1 MKTYRKTIKETE
13 HTLYVFAAG
22 TGLNRG
28 LNFLMKVNK
37 ALGVAF
43 DSITV
48 TDIWEARRIAK
59 NW

>member
-1 MKTYRKTIKETE
+1 MKTSRKTIKETE
-13 HTLYVFAAG
+13 YTLYVFAAG
-22 TGLNRG
+22 TGLNSG

>member
-37 ALGVAF
+37 TLGVAF

-48 TDIWEARRIAK
+48 TDIWKARRIAK